1 MTGLHRI
8 IRGLFTLMALFT
20 AAALHAQSTIDTGS
34 LRGKVLDGTGKTLPG
49 AIVRAKGPQ
58 GTKAS
63 ETDSQGNFNL
73 PFLTPGLYEVT
84 VTMDG
89 YSTQVQSGVT
99 VIAQQITGQT
109 FKLSEGTE
117 TIVVRAGANVDT
129 HSSTA
134 TTSVNLT
141 TAMQAFAQEHSFT
154 AAFDFAPGAIA
165 NSGVGGGNYSI
176 AGASGLENQYFIG
189 GVNITNSGYGAIGAY
204 DVTGAGHGTGITTS
218 FLDNLDIREG
228 GFEAEY
234 GGALGGVIS
243 ATIKTGS
250 NDFHGGI
257 TTYYTPRSLNGARR
271 TFNRPGGFINEEG
284 SNNLDAALEFGGPIV
299 KDKLFFFVGY
309 NPVWNQDYFRF
320 DINPADLAMD
330 AIVAPFANTEYDLGG
345 RTRVDN
351 YAAHLTWNLTQKHK
365 LDLAIFGSPD
375 SRSGIIRGIGRRV
388 NPATDLGIPANPPSA
403 TGVPITEPGN
413 GVLGSQN
420 VRDISA
426 SLKYFGVITRWMNVE
441 AVVSFHRN
449 QVSETPDP
457 LADKIR
463 YTDRRRGD
471 IYNARARAGQPQ
483 IASPARYDFGGLG
496 FYQGGSNDENIGYLL
511 KVTHNF
517 EFGGEHELKWG
528 VDYADLKY
536 RENVLYTGPKP
547 TVYLGALGSP
557 SSGIPYADSY
567 ATIRTGVQATI
578 RCFSINTAPNANTI
592 PKACTTGGAVQRYR
606 VYRGNFNP
614 PTPDTLNKELNLFIQ
629 DKWTIRNV
637 TLNLGVRWTRE
648 KVSNPS
654 SYKMVSARTGNPLVA
669 GTSDNP
675 AVNPPAVGSRTPD
688 CVSNAD
694 YSPSCYIAGPGI
706 FVGSAW
712 NPQAEFAPRIG
723 ISWDV
728 LGNGKTKLYANFARL
743 FERIPNDLA
752 VRSFGNE
759 LGVTNIAFTNPDL
772 TGQSRIAFVT
782 GTDPTRVQPNTRL
795 PYKDDFSL
803 GYQFE
808 VRPRFLIDVKANY
821 RRQGRILEDT
831 QTSTVEAIQNYYY
844 GYAGYEIFPGFGYA
858 KFGEYV
864 LANVGSNSPT
874 TFNQVYPVGTGPC
887 PRYPTLTSCDGQ
899 FTGEK
904 TPVTFGKPKSEYQAI
919 SLTFTKTPGEGE
931 HLTLQATY
939 RLSRLTGN
947 YEGLFRNDNGQSDP
961 NITSLFDFP
970 DSPLLHSQYTMGR
983 LNTDTPHS
991 LKINV
996 GYNDLFIKNL
1006 YSSVTFKWQSGQMR
1020 TPLLAHPI
1028 YQNAGEIPGIDPQY
1042 LRVGGTFILTSYT
1055 PVQRGY
1061 LGRQADDATWNFKL
1075 GYKWN
1080 LGKSNLDFSV
1090 LVNNA
1095 FNDNHV
1101 SKYEDDVETTT
1112 AVLNPFYGSP
1122 SEAKAPRS
1130 FRLGARWSF

>member
-8 IRGLFTLMALFT
+8 IRGLFTLMALLT
-20 AAALHAQSTIDTGS
+20 AAALQAQSTIDTGS

-73 PFLTPGLYEVT
+73 PFLTPGLYDVT

-89 YSTQVQSGVT
+89 YSTQVQSGVA

-117 TIVVRAGANVDT
+117 TIVVRAGATVDT

-134 TTSVNLT
+134 TTTVNLT
-141 TAMQAFAQEHSFT
+141 SAMQAFAQEHSFT

-204 DVTGAGHGTGITTS
+204 DVTGVGHGTGITTS
-218 FLDNLDIREG
+218 FLENLDIREG
-228 GFEAEY
+228 GFDAEY

-250 NDFHGGI
+250 NDFHGGL
-257 TTYYTPRSLNGARR
+257 TAYYIPRSLNGARR
-271 TFNRPGGFINEEG
+271 TFNRPGGFINDEG
-284 SNNLDAALEFGGPIV
+284 SNNFDLALDFGGPII

-309 NPVWNQDYFRF
+309 NPVWNRDFYKF
-320 DINPADLAMD
+320 DIDPADLAKD
-330 AIVAPFANTEYDLGG
+330 KIVAPYANTEYDVGG

-351 YAAHLTWNLTQKHK
+351 YAAHLTWNITQKHK
-365 LDLAIFGSPD
+365 VDLAIFGSPD
-375 SRSGIIRGIGRRV
+375 NRSGTIRNIGRRV
-388 NPATDLGIPANPPSA
+388 NPATDLGIPTNPPSA

-413 GVLGSQN
+413 GALGSQK
-420 VRDISA
+420 VRDFSA
-426 SLKYFGVITRWMNVE
+426 SLKYFGTLTPHINVE

-449 QVSETPDP
+449 QVLETPDP
-457 LADKIR
+457 LADNIR

-471 IYNARARAGQPQ
+471 IYNARAKAGQPQ

-496 FYQGGSNDENIGYLL
+496 FYQGGTNDENIDYLL

-517 EFGGEHELKWG
+517 HFGGEHELKWG
-528 VDYADLKY
+528 ADYADLKY
-536 RENVLYTGPKP
+536 RENILYTGPKP
-547 TVYLGALGSP
+547 TVYLGALGGP
-557 SSGIPYADSY
+557 TGAPFADSY

-578 RCFSINTAPNANTI
+578 RCFSVNTAPSANTI
-592 PKACTTGGAVQRYR
+592 PKACTTGGAYQAYR

-614 PTPDTLNKELNLFIQ
+614 PTPDTLNKELNIFIQ

-637 TLNLGVRWTRE
+637 TLSLGVRWTRE

-654 SYKMVSARTGNPLVA
+654 SYKMVSTKTGNPLVA
-669 GTSDNP
+669 GVSTTVG
-675 AVNPPAVGSRTPD
+675 VNPPAVGSRTPD
-688 CVSNAD
+688 CVANGD
-694 YSPSCYIAGPGI
+694 YSPSCYLAGPGI
-706 FVGSAW
+706 FVGSSW

-723 ISWDV
+723 IIWDV
-728 LGNGKTKLYANFARL
+728 LGNGKSKLYANLARL

-759 LGVTNIAFTNPDL
+759 LGVTNIGFRNPDL
-772 TGQSRIAFVT
+772 TGQFRIAFVT
-782 GTDPTRVQPNTRL
+782 GTDPTRVQPGTRL
-795 PYKDDFSL
+795 PYKDDFIL

-831 QTSTVEAIQNYYY
+831 QATPVEAIQNYYY
-844 GYAGYEIFPGFGYA
+844 GYIFPGFGYA
-858 KFGEYV
+858 PFGEYV
-864 LANVGSNSPT
+864 LANVGDNAPDFYRDRSNCTDPADLST
-874 TFNQVYPVGTGPC
+874 C
-887 PRYPTLTSCDGQ
+887 A
-899 FTGEK
+899 K
-904 TPVTFGKPKSEYQAI
+904 MPVTFGKPKSEYKALSI
-919 SLTFTKTPGEGE
+919 TFTKTPGEGE
-931 HLTLQATY
+931 HLSLQATY
-939 RLSRLTGN
+939 RLSKLTGN

-996 GYNDLFIKNL
+996 GYDDLFIKNL
-1006 YSSVTFKWQSGQMR
+1006 YSAVTFKWQSGQLR
-1020 TPLLAHPI
+1020 TPMLAHPI
-1028 YQNAGEIPGIDPQY
+1028 YRNAGEIPGLNPEY
-1042 LRVGGTFILTSYT
+1042 LSVGSGNFILISST
-1055 PVQRGY
+1055 PVERGY

-1090 LVNNA
+1090 LVNNV

-1101 SKYEDDVETTT
+1101 SKYDDDVETTT
-1112 AVLNPFYGSP
+1112 AVLNPFYGNP
-1122 SEAKAPRS
+1122 TNAKVPRS
-1130 FRLGARWSF
+1130 IRLGAKWSF